1 MTRSGSLRNSVRES
15 VRERKRQH
23 YTFPERLGCE
33 LGKRLQTVKLGTSVD
48 RRSVPCA
55 WLPWIMRAYR
65 CLQRNRV
72 NRQRQGL
79 DPGLLLA
86 RRPIPCLGFRR
97 VIRNGSRNG
106 ANRRRPVAI
115 DLFAGAGGLSLGLE
129 QAGFDVLACVEYDPV
144 HCAVHE
150 FNFPRTEVLCADAS
164 QLGPERLYRAAEVG
178 AIKHGRNDW
187 DGEIDVIVGGPPC
200 QGFSTIGKRLIDDT
214 RNRLVFDFFRLVST
228 LRPKYFVME
237 NVPGMAAGGHSAI
250 LSRFIAEFEAMGYA
264 VSSEILNTADYGVP
278 QLRRRLIVIG
288 SREDQVEATH
298 PQPSINPV
306 PKAPGARIP
315 QLRDDLPTGPT
326 VWDAIGDLP
335 NLDRFPELRSS
346 DRTALSSS
354 ILERMNR
361 NGSRYALGLRGA
373 DPADRSHP
381 RRWDPALLTSSAR
394 TIHTELSIRR
404 FAETTPGDTEPVSR
418 FYRLHS
424 KGLCNTLRAGTG
436 SERGAFTSPRP
447 IHPKKPRVI
456 SVREAARLHS
466 IPDWFQL
473 HATKW
478 HGFRQIGNAVA
489 PLLGRAVGES
499 LAEALNVRPAIPRS
513 KQSLGDSRLLN
524 VTMSEAAAYY
534 EVGRDQIPAQRIRTP
549 RPEGIAA

>member
-1 MTRSGSLRNSVRES
+1 
-15 VRERKRQH
+15 
-23 YTFPERLGCE
+23 
-33 LGKRLQTVKLGTSVD
+33 
-48 RRSVPCA
+48 
-55 WLPWIMRAYR
+55 
-65 CLQRNRV
+65 
-72 NRQRQGL
+72 
-79 DPGLLLA
+79 
-86 RRPIPCLGFRR
+86 
-97 VIRNGSRNG
+97 
-106 ANRRRPVAI
+106 
-115 DLFAGAGGLSLGLE
+115 LE

-164 QLGPERLYRAAEVG
+164 NLEPERLYRVAEAGAA
-178 AIKHGRNDW
+178 KHGRSDW
-187 DGEIDVIVGGPPC
+187 DGEIDAIVGGPPC

-214 RNRLVFDFFRLVST
+214 RNRLVFDFFRLVSA
-228 LRPKYFVME
+228 LRPRYFVME

-250 LSRFIAEFEAMGYA
+250 LSRFVAEFEAAGYVTA
-264 VSSEILNTADYGVP
+264 SKVLNTADYGVP

-298 PQPSINPV
+298 PEPSTGPV
-306 PKAPGARIP
+306 PKVPGARASH
-315 QLRDDLPTGPT
+315 LRDGLPTGPT

-335 NLDRFPELRSS
+335 DLDRFPALRGS
-346 DRTALSSS
+346 DRTSLSDSVV
-354 ILERMNR
+354 ERMDR
-361 NGSRYALGLRGA
+361 KGSSYALALRGA
-373 DPADRSHP
+373 DPTDRSYP

-404 FAETTPGDTEPVSR
+404 FAKTTPGDTESVSR
-418 FYRLHS
+418 FYRLHPM
-424 KGLCNTLRAGTG
+424 GLCNTLRAGTG

-473 HATKW
+473 QATKW

-499 LAEALNVRPAIPRS
+499 LAEALAVRPATPRS
-513 KQSLGDSRLLN
+513 KQPLGDLRLLN
-524 VTMSEAAAYY
+524 MTMSEAAAYY
-534 EVGRDQIPAQRIRTP
+534 EVGRDQIPAQRIRMP
-549 RPEGIAA
+549 RPERIAA